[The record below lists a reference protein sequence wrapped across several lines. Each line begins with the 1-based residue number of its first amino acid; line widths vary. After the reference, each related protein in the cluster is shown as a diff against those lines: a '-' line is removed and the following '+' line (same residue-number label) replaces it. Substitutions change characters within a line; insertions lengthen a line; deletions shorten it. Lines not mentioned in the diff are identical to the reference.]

1 MSSFSRARALLQSAE
16 EMATLIVELHDLR
29 MQVQRAEATALASG
43 HVAARKSRGAAAVTR
58 RAVAAKIRSRRV
70 ALNACR
76 RDPHTHASHKPQAA
90 PSATGWQNFGS
101 TPPPALNPLS
111 YS

>member
-1 MSSFSRARALLQSAE
+1 MSNFSRARALLQSAD

-58 RAVAAKIRSRRV
+58 RAVAARIRSRRGRAQCV
-70 ALNACR
+70 QKRPNDTRFA
-76 RDPHTHASHKPQAA
+76 
-90 PSATGWQNFGS
+90 
-101 TPPPALNPLS
+101 
-111 YS
+111 